1 VRFPLPEILI
11 LALCYCACG
20 EGAGVQASRPPTA
33 GAAIST
39 DPREMPGESASV
51 ATAPS
56 SAADGTSP
64 PERGRDDRAGAGVRG
79 PAAPP
84 VGYLEGFDRLEHF
97 FDGLAELDGG
107 LARDD
112 VRILQYGD
120 SHTAS
125 DLGVAVFRRVLQ
137 ARFADGGRGFVP
149 LGRPWKWYGQE
160 NVHGGMTN
168 EFEAVRLARFAWD
181 VDAAFGLLGVALDA
195 SRAGGRAWTDVTAR
209 SSRIEVAYLQQP
221 RGGSFDVLLDG
232 TQAGRVATRAD
243 QIGSGFYPL
252 EAAEAPHN
260 IEVRTVGDG
269 QVRIFGLTLDRL
281 ESGVVV
287 DTLGINGAQIA
298 TMLRWSEG
306 HFREQLRHA
315 TPALVVLA
323 YGTNEALDP
332 KLVDTEYEAELI
344 EVLGR
349 IARASPDAACLL
361 LGPPDLARRTVRA
374 ALGGTQQDDWHTW
387 PRILQIVAVQ
397 RHAARQ
403 AGCAFYDQLAAMG
416 GPGSIAAW
424 AVEAQPRAQ
433 RDRVHMTASGYAQL
447 GASFATDLMRAYDTW
462 RADKKLPPTF
472 APRTW
477 GDSSY
482 LEYSR

>member
-1 VRFPLPEILI
+1 MRLPLPEVLI

-20 EGAGVQASRPPTA
+20 EGAGVPARRPASE
-33 GAAIST
+33 I
-39 DPREMPGESASV
+39 
-51 ATAPS
+51 APS
-56 SAADGTSP
+56 SPYTAVTLGDGSSGT
-64 PERGRDDRAGAGVRG
+64 
-79 PAAPP
+79 PAAAVSLPLTSDDVSVGPTGP
-84 VGYLEGFDRLEHF
+84 VGYLEGSARLGHF
-97 FDGLAELDGG
+97 FDGLADLDGG

-125 DLGVAVFRRVLQ
+125 DLGVAVFRRALQ

-149 LGRPWKWYGQE
+149 LGRPWKWYGQDS
-160 NVHGGMTN
+160 VHGGMTN
-168 EFEAVRLARFAWD
+168 EFEAVKFARFAWD
-181 VDAAFGLLGVALDA
+181 VDDAFGLLGVALDA

-232 TQAGRVATRAD
+232 TRAGRIATRAD
-243 QIGSGFYPL
+243 QVGSGFFPL

-269 QVRIFGLTLDRL
+269 QVRIFGLTLDRPQ
-281 ESGVVV
+281 SGVVV
-287 DTLGINGAQIA
+287 DTLGINGAQIS
-298 TMLRWSEG
+298 TMLRWSED

-315 TPALVVLA
+315 MPALVILA
-323 YGTNEALDP
+323 YGTNESLDP
-332 KLVDTEYEAELI
+332 KLVDTEYESELV

-349 IARASPDAACLL
+349 IARAAPDAACLL
-361 LGPPDLARRTVRA
+361 LGPPDLARRTVHAGRGA
-374 ALGGTQQDDWHTW
+374 TQQDEWRSW
-387 PRILQIVAVQ
+387 PRVLQIVAVQ
-397 RHAARQ
+397 RRAARE

-447 GASFATDLMRAYDTW
+447 GESFATDLMRAYDEW

-477 GDSSY
+477 GDARY
-482 LEYSR
+482 LGYVR